1 MRRFLWLWVVVVIF
15 LTVWPPVVRSADT
28 AEVTALTW
36 DPPTTWVDGTPLV
49 TGDLLGYKL
58 YMRTSP
64 TGSYPVGGTLISGGT
79 TTVFNLSNLTT
90 APTGTNYF
98 VLTSIGAVA
107 SYESAYSNE
116 IYAYKLPSGK
126 WQGTLV
132 KPSPPGGCRLK

>member
-1 MRRFLWLWVVVVIF
+1 MKKIALVIVLMM

-49 TGDLLGYKL
+49 PGDLLGYKL
-58 YMRTSP
+58 YTRTSTTIP
-64 TGSYPVGGTLISGGT
+64 YTTSGTLISGGT

-98 VLTSIGAVA
+98 VLTSIGSVA
-107 SYESAYSNE
+107 SYESAFSNE
-116 IYAYKLPSGK
+116 IYAYRLPSGK

-132 KPSPPGGCRLK
+132 KPSPPGGCSFK